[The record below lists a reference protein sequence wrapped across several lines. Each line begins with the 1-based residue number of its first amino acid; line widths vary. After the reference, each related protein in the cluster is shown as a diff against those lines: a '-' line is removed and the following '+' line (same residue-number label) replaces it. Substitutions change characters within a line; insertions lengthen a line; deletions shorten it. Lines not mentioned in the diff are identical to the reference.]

1 MPTKEEE
8 FKERFIV
15 MMQNLRTIGI
25 KDMEAVWLTGSLAV
39 RLIDRSRSVT
49 WKQFKTTRTKRGY
62 DKLLADF
69 EIQGNG
75 FNSQGKRKQ
84 AYAIQLLAMSLIVS
98 TQKDADLRVGEGL
111 LDDMIDYMIDYY
123 RKNKQAPVN

>member
-8 FKERFIV
+8 FKERFIA

-39 RLIDRSRSVT
+39 RLIDRSRSVS
-49 WKQFKTTRTKRGY
+49 WKQFKTTQTKRGY

-69 EIQGNG
+69 ETQGNG
-75 FNSQGKRKQ
+75 FNTQGKKKQ
-84 AYAIQLLAMSLIVS
+84 AYAIQLLAMSLIVQK
-98 TQKDADLRVGEGL
+98 QKDPDLKIGEGL

-123 RKNKQAPVN
+123 RKNKQAPVT

>member
-8 FKERFIV
+8 FKERFIA

-39 RLIDRSRSVT
+39 RLIDRSRSVS
-49 WKQFKTTRTKRGY
+49 WKQFKTNQTKRGY

-75 FNSQGKRKQ
+75 FNAQGKKKQ
-84 AYAIQLLAMSLIVS
+84 AYAIQLLAMSLVAQK
-98 TQKDADLRVGEGL
+98 QKDPDLKVGEGL

>member
-8 FKERFIV
+8 FKERFIA

-39 RLIDRSRSVT
+39 RLIDRSRSVS
-49 WKQFKTTRTKRGY
+49 WKQFKTAQTKRGF

-69 EIQGNG
+69 EVQGNG
-75 FNSQGKRKQ
+75 FNTQGKKKQ
-84 AYAIQLLAMSLIVS
+84 AYAIQLLAMSLIVQK
-98 TQKDADLRVGEGL
+98 QKDPDLKIGEGL

>member
-8 FKERFIV
+8 FKERFIA

-39 RLIDRSRSVT
+39 RLIDRSRSVS
-49 WKQFKTTRTKRGY
+49 WKQFKTNQTKRGY

-69 EIQGNG
+69 EVQGNG
-75 FNSQGKRKQ
+75 FNTQGKKKQ
-84 AYAIQLLAMSLIVS
+84 AYAIQLLAMSLIVQK
-98 TQKDADLRVGEGL
+98 QKDPDLKIGEGL

>member
-8 FKERFIV
+8 FKERFIA

-25 KDMEAVWLTGSLAV
+25 KDTEAVWLTGSLAV

-69 EIQGNG
+69 ELQGNG

-84 AYAIQLLAMSLIVS
+84 AYAIQLLAMSLIAN
-98 TQKDADLRVGEGL
+98 TQKDPDLQIGESL